1 VLSIAEQIV
10 SRQIDE
16 ALTKNHV
23 STSSRIR
30 AEIEARVDWDSV
42 SVSSVS
48 VCDDS
53 NRVMTVDAY
62 LNELRNDARYK
73 ADFPEQAQRV
83 SRRDIAKLRDHF
95 DQICDGTVV
104 VE

>member
-1 VLSIAEQIV
+1 MLTLAQKIV
-10 SRQIDE
+10 SREIDR
-16 ALTKNHV
+16 ALTKHGIAA
-23 STSSRIR
+23 SSRIR
-30 AEIEARVDWDSV
+30 GEIEARVDWNTV
-42 SVSSVS
+42 GVSSFS
-48 VCDDS
+48 ICDDD

-62 LNELRNDARYK
+62 LNELRKDARYE

-83 SRRDIAKLRDHF
+83 SRRDVAKLRDNF